1 VDHRWRQEA
10 LAHLKH
16 VEHACSLGQRVR
28 CMEPA
33 ITGLTGIIQEMRDV
47 QHSFA
52 STLVNATR
60 QSETAVDGEGEAQ
73 GIDMED

>member
-1 VDHRWRQEA
+1 
-10 LAHLKH
+10 
-16 VEHACSLGQRVR
+16 
-28 CMEPA
+28 MEPA
-33 ITGLTGIIQEMRDV
+33 ITGLTGIIQAMGDV

-52 STLVNATR
+52 STPVNATR